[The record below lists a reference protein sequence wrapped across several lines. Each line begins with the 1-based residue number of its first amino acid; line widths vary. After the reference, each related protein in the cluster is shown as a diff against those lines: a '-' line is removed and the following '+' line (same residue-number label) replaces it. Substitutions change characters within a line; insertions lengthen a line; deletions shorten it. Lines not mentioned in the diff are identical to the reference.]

1 MDRVIYFDYCAL
13 ALLVVLLLTLV
24 LRKMTRGHVGR
35 QFVFLVGATVIACAA
50 DTWANAL
57 DMVGEGEIAQKY
69 LANTIYYLFHIG
81 SMAIFLT
88 YIITLTDTW
97 HIVKKR
103 MSLMAMLI
111 LPMVFMCVVL
121 VVNTI
126 TPVIFYLDEADI
138 YTRGP
143 HHYLS
148 YVVAGIYVLYSVIYS
163 IKYYRTLGTMRFC
176 AIMSMYV
183 LTLVSVL
190 IQFYFPQVPVEMYCN
205 ALALLFLSMM
215 VLRPEDNIDSESKL
229 YKLKAYIS
237 NIRST
242 LDNQKRI
249 EIIQV
254 NVTNYKS
261 LREMLGYEG
270 MSDVMT
276 RIAKMMFTIDQ
287 KWKLDSE
294 IYNLGNGKIRLVVNE
309 KKFGKA
315 EGVAQEINELLKKD
329 VTLKYG
335 KIGVIANVCLARM
348 PEDVNDLE
356 SLMAFGDDLT
366 TYPYTGKVLYAS
378 EIFKKRYY
386 DIMRDIDA
394 IIEHAL
400 TEKKFEVYYQP
411 IYSVKEKRFA
421 SAEALLRLKDE
432 KYGFISPEIFIP
444 ASEKSG
450 AIHRVGDYVLEEVCR
465 FISSEIYSKLGLD
478 YIEVNLSVAQCMS
491 NELADKILDTLK
503 RFNVSP
509 SQINL
514 EVTETAVE
522 FSQSTLMDN
531 LSRLTEAGIM
541 LSLDDFGTG
550 YSNMRRI
557 ALLPLSI
564 VKLDRSFTNAED
576 TPNMHIVLEDT
587 IRMIKNMQMKIVVEG
602 IETEE
607 LVKMYSDLQCEY
619 IQGYYYSKPIPKD
632 DFTEFIMNS

>member
-35 QFVFLVGATVIACAA
+35 QFIFLVGATVIACAA

-69 LANTIYYLFHIG
+69 LANTIYYLFHTG
-81 SMAIFLT
+81 TMAVFLT

-97 HIVKKR
+97 HIVKKHVG
-103 MSLMAMLI
+103 LMVMLI

-138 YTRGP
+138 YARGP
-143 HHYLS
+143 YHYLS

-163 IKYYRTLGTMRFC
+163 IKYYRTLGAMRFS
-176 AIMSMYV
+176 AIMSMYI
-183 LTLVSVL
+183 LTLVAVL
-190 IQFYFPQVPVEMYCN
+190 IQFYYPQVPVEMYCN

-276 RIAKMMFTIDQ
+276 RIAKLIFAIDL

-335 KIGVIANVCLARM
+335 KISVIANVCLARM

-386 DIMRDIDA
+386 DIMRDIDV

-400 TEKKFEVYYQP
+400 AEKKFEVYYQP
-411 IYSVKEKRFA
+411 IYSVKETRFA

-465 FISSEIYSKLGLD
+465 FISSEVYSKLGLD

-491 NELADKILDTLK
+491 NELADKVLDTLK

-522 FSQSTLMDN
+522 FSHSTLMEN
-531 LSRLTEAGIM
+531 LSKLTDAGIM